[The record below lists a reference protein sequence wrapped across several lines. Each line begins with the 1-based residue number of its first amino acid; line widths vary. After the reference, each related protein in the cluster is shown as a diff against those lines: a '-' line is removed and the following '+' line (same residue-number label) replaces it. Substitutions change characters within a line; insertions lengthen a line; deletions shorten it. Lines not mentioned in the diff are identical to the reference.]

1 MNFKDVRMKELL
13 NTQYAQL
20 MTAMTMIVLNE
31 SYERA
36 GVAFA
41 EGLARIGDIS
51 QI

>member
-1 MNFKDVRMKELL
+1 MS
-13 NTQYAQL
+13 
-20 MTAMTMIVLNE
+20 AMTMLALNE

-51 QI
+51 QIWEFLEKKSNL